1 MTRFFIIALYLFLIG
16 CSFSNSDFWTENKTI
31 NELKKNSSK
40 IFKETEI
47 IKNELN
53 PSLKIN
59 LIKNKLN
66 IYKSDTLTNYLGISL
81 IKNDINRLSKFN
93 FSKIDNFD
101 YFETELNFDG
111 KNFIFFDNKGNIL
124 KFNNEFKILWKKNFY
139 SKEEKKTKPILS
151 LANSGNKL
159 VVFDNI
165 SKFYLVN
172 LVSGDL
178 IWSKT
183 NTNPINSQIKIYKN
197 KIYSIDLNNIV
208 RCFSLEDGSELWNF
222 KSDNV
227 FLKSIK
233 RNSLLI
239 KDNIVYFNNS
249 IGDITALNSDSGS
262 LIWQTPTQGSEI
274 NENAFSLII
283 SDLVLKN
290 DDLIFSNNKN
300 EFYSINS
307 KNGIINWKQEINSK
321 VRPVYYNDFIF
332 TISNEGYFFVIDSK
346 FGNIIRITDI
356 FDIYKD
362 NKRKKIEPE
371 GFVLTTD
378 KIYLSTNNGRLM
390 IIDIQTGKTV
400 SILKIDNEKISR
412 PFVFNKKLLLIKNNS
427 IVRLD

>member
-1 MTRFFIIALYLFLIG
+1 MNKFFLIALYLFLVG
-16 CSFSNSDFWTENKTI
+16 CSFSKSDFWTEDKTI
-31 NELKKNSSK
+31 NELRKNSSK

-53 PSLKIN
+53 PNLKIN
-59 LIKNKLN
+59 LVKNTLN

-81 IKNDINRLSKFN
+81 IKDDINRLSKFN

-111 KNFIFFDNKGNIL
+111 ENFIFFDNKGNIL
-124 KFNNEFKILWKKNFY
+124 KFNNKFKILWKKNFY

-151 LANSGNKL
+151 LANSDNKL
-159 VVFDNI
+159 VIFDNI

-172 LVSGDL
+172 LDSGDL

-222 KSDNV
+222 KSENI

-362 NKRKKIEPE
+362 KKRKKIEPE

-390 IIDIQTGKTV
+390 IIDIQSGKTV

>member
-1 MTRFFIIALYLFLIG
+1 MNKFFLIALYLFLIG
-16 CSFSNSDFWTENKTI
+16 CSFSKSDFWTEDKTI
-31 NELKKNSSK
+31 NELRKNSSK

-53 PSLKIN
+53 PNLKIN
-59 LIKNKLN
+59 LVKNTLN

-81 IKNDINRLSKFN
+81 IKDDINRLSKFN

-111 KNFIFFDNKGNIL
+111 ENFIFFDNKGNIL
-124 KFNNEFKILWKKNFY
+124 KFNNKFKILWKKNFY

-151 LANSGNKL
+151 LANSDNKL
-159 VVFDNI
+159 VIFDNI

-172 LVSGDL
+172 LDSGDL

-222 KSDNV
+222 KSENI

-362 NKRKKIEPE
+362 KKRKKIEPE

-390 IIDIQTGKTV
+390 IIDIQSGKTV